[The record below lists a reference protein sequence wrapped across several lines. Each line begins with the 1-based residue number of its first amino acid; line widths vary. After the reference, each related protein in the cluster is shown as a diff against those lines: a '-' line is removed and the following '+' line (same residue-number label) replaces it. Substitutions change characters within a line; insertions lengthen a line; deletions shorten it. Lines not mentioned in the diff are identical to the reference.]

1 MSTFRPRTEPRA
13 STLRSRARGRAST
26 IGYLVPEWPAQTHAF
41 FWRELSAMRAMGD
54 TVHLLSTRAPL
65 ASACRHEFAA
75 EARRSTRY
83 LFPPRLGK
91 ALKVLAA
98 HPASTL
104 AALEHVRSLSE
115 STPKERARILALLP
129 CAADLVAISQELGI
143 EHVHIH
149 SCANAAHLGALS
161 RLLGGPSYSLTLH
174 GDLPVYGV
182 DHARKMAHC
191 AFVSTVTEPL
201 RLQVQQVPGMGHKP
215 IPVITMGVDV
225 DKFTQRVSFGEPNK
239 LLLATVA
246 RLARVKGHGYVLEA
260 VHRARQQGLDV
271 RYAIAGDGE
280 QRPEIERQV
289 AKLGLGNVVELLGTL
304 SEPDVRSLLQRADAF
319 VLASEGLGEAAPVSL
334 MEAMASGM
342 PVICSR
348 IGGTGD
354 MISDSVDGILVEQ
367 RDVAAITQG
376 VIDLAC
382 DVGMRKRLGEAARAR
397 AVATFDY
404 RVTASKL
411 RSAIESALGR

>member
-1 MSTFRPRTEPRA
+1 MA
-13 STLRSRARGRAST
+13 LLRSPAEPRAST

-41 FWRELSAMRAMGD
+41 FWRELSALRAMGD
-54 TVHLLSTRAPL
+54 TVHLLSTRTPL
-65 ASACRHEFAA
+65 ASACRHDFAA
-75 EARRSTRY
+75 EARRSTHY
-83 LFPPRLGK
+83 LFPPRTK
-91 ALKVLAA
+91 SALRVLLA
-98 HPASTL
+98 HPTKTL
-104 AALEHVRSLSE
+104 AALAHVRALNE
-115 STPKERARILALLP
+115 SSPKERARILALLP
-129 CAADLVAISQELGI
+129 CAADLVAVSQELGI

-182 DHARKMAHC
+182 DHARKMAHS

-201 RLQVQQVPGMGHKP
+201 RAQVAQVDGMAHKP

-225 DKFTQRVSFGEPNK
+225 DKFTPRTSYGEPNK

-289 AKLGLGNVVELLGTL
+289 AKLGLGDVVELLGTL

-348 IGGTGD
+348 IGGTAD
-354 MISDSVDGILVEQ
+354 MISDRVDGFLVEQ
-367 RDVAAITQG
+367 RDVTGITQA
-376 VIDLAC
+376 VVELARDLAL
-382 DVGMRKRLGEAARAR
+382 RQRLGEAARAR
-397 AVATFDY
+397 AVSSFDY
-404 RVTASKL
+404 RVTAGKL
-411 RSAIESALGR
+411 RSAIANAIAG